1 VYPEQAQ
8 ACCGAPGLGPIYDGP
23 RHNWRVGEDHGHLPS
38 TKLLLLLLVVVVVKE
53 VLIFFL
59 FLFSGDISLHE
70 NSSVKNGVDM

>member
-53 VLIFFL
+53 VLIFF
-59 FLFSGDISLHE
+59 FISLFWGYF
-70 NSSVKNGVDM
+70 SARKFFCKKWC